1 MKCLGKFI
9 YFYNKSLSYHHST
22 MIFRGRFNIF
32 DAAKLSYSIQ
42 SPAVLLSHTSFLD
55 TIFTKLRGKTLS
67 SLYVCYLKWAS
78 AKNSHGLFH
87 VVISLY
93 TQ

>member
-1 MKCLGKFI
+1 MKCLGKLI
-9 YFYNKSLSYHHST
+9 LFYNKPLSYHHST

-42 SPAVLLSHTSFLD
+42 HLTVLLSHTSFMD

-67 SLYVCYLKWAS
+67 SLYVCYLK
-78 AKNSHGLFH
+78 
-87 VVISLY
+87 
-93 TQ
+93 